1 MTASL
6 SSTLSD
12 MQDPRSYLFVP
23 GNRPDRF
30 DKAVSSGADRV
41 ILDLEDAVSPGEKEE
56 ARHAA
61 SRWLQQGISAVLRIN
76 GVDSFW
82 FDGDLAAAA
91 ALRTAEVM
99 LPKADV
105 PSLERVLHF
114 LVDRPVI
121 ALIETVA
128 GLTQANEIARMK
140 GVSRLAFG
148 NVDFSTDARLPA
160 SSPAL
165 DHARFQIAMAS
176 RAAGIAPPIEG
187 VTLSLDD
194 DEALSRDVRTALDFG
209 FGGKLCIHPK
219 QVAAVNTLLGPSDEE
234 VIWAEAVL
242 RAVESAGENVIQF
255 EGKMIDK
262 PVVQRADYILRQRRG
277 TARAS
282 QEVGDRA

>member
-1 MTASL
+1 MTDGL
-6 SSTLSD
+6 TPTLSN

-30 DKAVSSGADRV
+30 DKAVFSGADRV
-41 ILDLEDAVSPGEKEE
+41 ILDLEDAVSPGEKEA
-56 ARHAA
+56 ARQAA
-61 SRWLQQGISAVLRIN
+61 GRWLQQSIPAVLRIN

-91 ALRTAEVM
+91 ALRAAEVM
-99 LPKADV
+99 LPKADL
-105 PSLERVLHF
+105 PSLQRVLHF

-128 GLTQANEIARMK
+128 GLEQAHEIARMK
-140 GVSRLAFG
+140 GVSRIAFG
-148 NVDFSTDARLPA
+148 NVDFSTDARIRP

-165 DHARFQIAMAS
+165 NHARFQIAMAS
-176 RAAGIAPPIEG
+176 RAAGIAPPIDG
-187 VTLSLDD
+187 VTVSLHD
-194 DEALSRDVRTALDFG
+194 DEALSRDIGTALDFG

-219 QVAAVNTLLGPSDEE
+219 QVATVNALLGPTDEE

-242 RAVESAGENVIQF
+242 KAVDASGDNVVQF

-262 PVVQRADYILRQRRG
+262 PVVQRADYILRQRRE

-282 QEVGDRA
+282 IPEAGD